1 MKKYLELSDIFQEKS
16 MDQRMMELASRFKAS
31 RKKARLTQLQLS
43 DRSGVPY
50 GTIKRFE
57 RTGKISLDSLWLLSI
72 AIGCDDQLDSL
83 FSAPMLTAD
92 DLRRG

>member
-1 MKKYLELSDIFQEKS
+1 MKPYLELSDIFHEKS
-16 MDQRMMELASRFKAS
+16 LDQRMIELASRFKAY
-31 RKKARLTQLQLS
+31 RKKAELTQLQLA
-43 DRSGVPY
+43 DRSGVSY

-57 RTGKISLDSLWLLSI
+57 RTGKISLDNLWMLSQ

-92 DLRRG
+92 DLRG